1 LTTKS
6 NTFPFELLF
15 FTAALIGLYFLDS
28 SAVHISFC
36 PLAAMGLDFCPG
48 CGLGRSI
55 HSLMHGHFKT
65 SLEMHPLGFFAFGV
79 IILRIYTLTRKRF
92 NYFPKIRGHE

>member
-1 LTTKS
+1 LTIKL
-6 NTFPFELLF
+6 NTFPLELLF
-15 FTAALIGLYFLDS
+15 FSAALTGLYFLNPS
-28 SAVHISFC
+28 TAHVSFC

-55 HSLMHGHFKT
+55 HYLMHGHLKT

-79 IILRIYTLTRKRF
+79 IILRRF
-92 NYFPKIRGHE
+92 NYIPKNRGHE